1 MDAAQMK
8 SLESKIL
15 AHWKKKV
22 KEPATTIKK
31 QDALEVIKIIG
42 GGAVEDEDYDRIF
55 IDDVT

>member
-31 QDALEVIKIIG
+31 
-42 GGAVEDEDYDRIF
+42 
-55 IDDVT
+55 